1 MENKM
6 HLKSATELHIAIS
19 TPKADRASMS
29 LRRRSCIESLSIES
43 LGDWSIISSKNNSKN
58 SLVEKS
64 LKRCRRVGRTMTKKL
79 RISNSFRDKWRRSN
93 LKLSDKDF
101 LEIETNEGSFNG
113 SHFSRIVSERE
124 ITMFDDY
131 DLVVWDSSNWDD
143 SSKKK
148 SKKNIFSL
156 IKRKLTKKLASK

>member
-6 HLKSATELHIAIS
+6 FPKSATELNFAIS
-19 TPKADRASMS
+19 TPKVNRLSMS
-29 LRRRSCIESLSIES
+29 LRRGSCIESISIQS
-43 LGDWSIISSKNNSKN
+43 LEDWSIISSKNNLQK

-64 LKRCRRVGRTMTKKL
+64 LKRCRQVGRKMTKKL

-101 LEIETNEGSFNG
+101 FEIETNEASSSGC
-113 SHFSRIVSERE
+113 HFSRIVSERE

-131 DLVVWDSSNWDD
+131 DLVVWDSSNLED
-143 SSKKK
+143 STKNK
-148 SKKNIFSL
+148 SKKNILNF
-156 IKRKLTKKLASK
+156 IKRKLTRIGN